1 MSILKVS
8 ADKYFAVVSKV
19 DTVLPQSKK
28 IRVDCTSNE
37 PKNCQNETMPIPND
51 DIIDPMKTG
60 RRKGSKTIGLSK
72 LRQLNP
78 NISMADTVIGTPCSY
93 FIFS

>member
-28 IRVDCTSNE
+28 IKVDCTSNE
-37 PKNCQNETMPIPND
+37 PNIENKTMPIPND
-51 DIIDPMKTG
+51 VIDPMKTG

-78 NISMADTVIGTPCSY
+78 KAWRTQSLALHVRI
-93 FIFS
+93 